1 MKMTSVGVYTPRM
14 TRFCIQHEDHVF
26 DGILFIGDP
35 HVWSRK
41 PGRRRDPSFL
51 GTVLGKLAQAA
62 RIANERNLLAVCL
75 GDLLHDEHDHEPAML
90 IGLARVLQSFN
101 HRMVC
106 LVGNH
111 DKDELSLSERN
122 ALLLLGVTHQL
133 ELLDQSGF
141 WGLARMNTPKGETL
155 VALGG
160 TPYGCDIPRD
170 VRAFLDEKDRALF
183 NSAKVGSTC
192 WITHED
198 LAFDGA
204 YPNAIDLREIKGV
217 DVAVNGHMHG
227 TCLPQRHGKTSWYNP
242 GNITRM
248 SVDMAG
254 HIPSVWAWSPNDG
267 RTMGSAQ
274 GLDVHFMERI
284 VLEHVE
290 GKDIFDFEGRH
301 ARAAVMMAQA
311 AGAGERSAFVEQ
323 LRNQTHGRTDD
334 ATFAHE
340 ALAEIMATKVIGEV
354 ARARLQRLVEQVARE
369 PT

>member
-1 MKMTSVGVYTPRM
+1 MTSL
-14 TRFCIQHEDHVF
+14 CIQHEDHVF

-41 PGRRRDPSFL
+41 PGRRRDPDFL

-62 RIANERNLLAVCL
+62 RIANERNLLPVCL
-75 GDLLHDEHDHEPAML
+75 GDLLHDEHDHEPQML
-90 IGLARVLQSFN
+90 IGLARVLQTFN

-111 DKDELSLSERN
+111 DKDEITLSERN
-122 ALLLLGVTHQL
+122 ALLLLGVTGQL
-133 ELLDQSGF
+133 ELLDQPGF
-141 WGLARMNTPKGETL
+141 WGMVRMSGPEGETM

-170 VRAFLDEKDRALF
+170 VRAFLDQQGTQTIKSRV
-183 NSAKVGSTC
+183 SSTC

-204 YPNAIDLREIKGV
+204 YPNAIELREIKGV

-254 HIPSVWAWSPNDG
+254 HTPSVWAWSPTDA
-267 RTMGSAQ
+267 RKMGSAQ
-274 GLDVHFMERI
+274 GLDVPFMERI
-284 VLEHVE
+284 VLEHVD

-301 ARAAVMMAQA
+301 ARVAVQVANAADA
-311 AGAGERSAFVEQ
+311 ASRSAFVEQ

-340 ALAEIMATKVIGEV
+340 ALAEIMAERVIGEV
-354 ARARLQRLVEQVARE
+354 ARARLQRLVEAAAKDSA
-369 PT
+369 